1 MLVFGIFLGY
11 QFLSLAPENSYD
23 KNEVSDGVEF
33 DLGFAVTYSNLPR
46 TGLSSSLMLMRA
58 YCTRES
64 LTSQER
70 GREPYFSI
78 QVHLECMGGPRDLEG
93 LFDIF

>member
-1 MLVFGIFLGY
+1 MNQL
-11 QFLSLAPENSYD
+11 LSLAPENSYD

-33 DLGFAVTYSNLPR
+33 DLGFAVTYSNLPPDWSI
-46 TGLSSSLMLMRA
+46 SSSLMLLRA
-58 YCTRES
+58 CCTRES

>member
-1 MLVFGIFLGY
+1 MELNLI
-11 QFLSLAPENSYD
+11 
-23 KNEVSDGVEF
+23 SD
-33 DLGFAVTYSNLPR
+33 LPLPIATYPR
-46 TGLSSSLMLMRA
+46 TGLSSSLMLLRA
-58 YCTRES
+58 CCTKES